1 MSFKMTLKEYRRNL
15 LPEIDDGLRKAI
27 NLTNE
32 EGQEDLFK
40 MLNHHMGWVDENST
54 QSISGKR
61 IRPLILLITTS
72 SLGAEWSMALN
83 AAVSIELV
91 HNFSLI
97 HDDIQD
103 RSELRRGRPTI
114 WSIWGI
120 PQAINTGDT
129 LFALAQIKMLE
140 LAHYIE
146 DDLALKASKIL
157 LEASYR
163 LTQGQHLD
171 IAYEDRSE
179 MKIDTYWK
187 MIGFKTAE
195 LIAAATEIGSVCGK
209 ANNDQIRLYRE
220 FGYNLGMA
228 FQITD
233 DYLGIWG
240 DRVSTGKS
248 VRSDLMAGKKSL
260 PIIYG
265 IEKGGNFAKKWNQ
278 GRITSEDVPGLVK
291 ELDNEGAKEFT
302 LLEARKYTIKATEA
316 LDAVNPEPNAGS
328 ALRELTTELL
338 ERDS

>member
-1 MSFKMTLKEYRRNL
+1 MTLEQYRRKL
-15 LPEIDDGLRKAI
+15 LPEIEEGLRKAI
-27 NLTNE
+27 KLTDE
-32 EGQEDLFK
+32 EGQEELNK

-54 QSISGKR
+54 RMITGKR
-61 IRPLILLITTS
+61 IRPLLLLITTS
-72 SLGAEWSMALN
+72 SLGADWSTAMD
-83 AAVSIELV
+83 AAVSIELI

-103 RSELRRGRPTI
+103 QSKLRRGRPTI

-140 LAHYIE
+140 LAQYIGAE
-146 DDLALKASKIL
+146 LVLMASKIL

-163 LTQGQHLD
+163 LTQGQYLD
-171 IAYEDRSE
+171 IAYEDRSG
-179 MKIDTYWK
+179 MRIDTYWR
-187 MIGFKTAE
+187 MIGYKTAE

-209 ANNDQIRLYRE
+209 ANSDERKFYRE

-228 FQITD
+228 FQIKD

-265 IEKGGNFAKKWNQ
+265 IEENGNFAKKWNQ
-278 GRITSEDVPGLVK
+278 GGIEKEDIPGLVK
-291 ELDNEGAKEFT
+291 ELENEGAKEFT
-302 LLEARKYTIKATEA
+302 QIQAQKYTNKAAEA
-316 LDAVNPEPNAGS
+316 LEAVNPERDAGGT
-328 ALRELTTELL
+328 LRELATELL